1 MPPERQT
8 PAPKPQPGQPQV
20 QDPTAVFQL
29 EQNKA
34 AATCYLPVLPV
45 APNLLWLMTE
55 PSKNKELRF
64 HAFQGLGLFAV
75 AFVLFTVCNIIDMFS
90 AIPVIGM
97 IFAFISGLIKF
108 VTMVIFFLGNA
119 FLAYKA
125 YEGEKIVLPYIG
137 QLAQDKA

>member
-29 EQNKA
+29 DQNKA
-34 AATCYLPVLPV
+34 AATCYLPVLPI
-45 APNLLWLMTE
+45 APNVLWIMTE
-55 PSKNKELRF
+55 PAKNKELRF
-64 HAFQGLGLFAV
+64 HAFQGLAIFII
-75 AFVLFTVCNIIDMFS
+75 AFVITMVGNVIDMFS
-90 AIPVIGM
+90 PIPIIGAIFGVI
-97 IFAFISGLIKF
+97 SWLIKF
-108 VTMVIFFLGNA
+108 VAMVAYFLGSA

-137 QLAQDKA
+137 QIAEDKA